1 MSVLKEI
8 QLSDITTSH
17 NPRRPCQTL
26 QDALV
31 AEGYEGHTM
40 IDLIQKL
47 ALSPEVEK
55 RAEFC
60 RLIETYEGETVSDGI
75 VNLANSRANTEI
87 QPILLRDFRAK
98 IKGSD
103 EYVTRY
109 GIVAGE
115 RRCIA
120 AAYNYAKHGLTPE
133 IGALVKKLT
142 VQEAYNLAV
151 EENAQRRPMSDLEY
165 GRIFSGYRQE
175 INPATGNKWSLK
187 EIAAKLH
194 LDYQFVRG
202 REALVFLPENEQS
215 RVDSGK
221 TSVTKAIEKGLR
233 IKQGKKND
241 EIIED
246 KKKVRSR
253 TLSIKEVQK
262 LFDEKRLS
270 NHLDWDSPEKEA
282 YLKALAEVMQI
293 TYATAVKESKARY
306 EAVEKEEELAAAQ
319 KAMNH
324 VA

>member
-1 MSVLKEI
+1 MTVLKEI
-8 QLSDITTSH
+8 LLADITTSH
-17 NPRRPCQTL
+17 NPRRPCQLL

-31 AEGYEGHTM
+31 AEGYEGYTM
-40 IDLIQKL
+40 IDLIQEL
-47 ALSPEVEK
+47 ALSDDSQK

-60 RLIETYEGETVSDGI
+60 RLVETYEGETVPDGI
-75 VNLANSRANTEI
+75 LNLANSRANTEI
-87 QPILLRDFRAK
+87 QPILLRDFRSK
-98 IKGSD
+98 VKGTD
-103 EYVTRY
+103 DHVTRY

-120 AAYNYAKHGLTPE
+120 AAYNYAKHGIKPA

-142 VQEAYNLAV
+142 VQEAYHLAV

-175 INPATGNKWSLK
+175 VNPATGKNWTLK
-187 EIAAKLH
+187 EIAEKLH

-202 REALVFLPENEQS
+202 REALVFLPENEQN

-233 IKQGKKND
+233 IKQGKKD
-241 EIIED
+241 EGKIED

-253 TLSIKEVQK
+253 TLSLKEVQK
-262 LFDEKRLS
+262 LFDEKRLES
-270 NHLDWDSPEKEA
+270 DSVEKES

-293 TYATAVKESKARY
+293 TYAVAVKESKARY

-319 KAMNH
+319 KAMSH